1 MKEFPKWNQYQ
12 RHLKTHQEE
21 DKPYRCPKC
30 TQTFNVE
37 DNLHLHM
44 AIHDPENPVC
54 PECGK
59 KFSRLASLKAHL
71 MLHEKEENLMCPE
84 CGDEFSLQ
92 VCFHQLTD
100 KERISLIY
108 LKLSLVRFVV
118 AIFKSEQPKV
128 EILPFSQT
136 EPFR

>member
-12 RHLKTHQEE
+12 RHIKTHEEE
-21 DKPYRCPKC
+21 DKPWRCPKC

-92 VCFHQLTD
+92 VNKIVKYRDNYAGRQAFLFF
-100 KERISLIY
+100 LFFP
-108 LKLSLVRFVV
+108 VF
-118 AIFKSEQPKV
+118 
-128 EILPFSQT
+128 
-136 EPFR
+136 